1 MAHAK
6 LILIFSLIFALTSTH
21 HSPKER
27 LEHLLKRAEEK
38 MEEVFTSHHG
48 TKKPDMN
55 PFDEY
60 INKEDPNYNWFET
73 GVTFK
78 TRTGGTAHMLNVTS

>member
-1 MAHAK
+1 
-6 LILIFSLIFALTSTH
+6 
-21 HSPKER
+21 
-27 LEHLLKRAEEK
+27 
-38 MEEVFTSHHG
+38 MEEAFTGHH
-48 TKKPDMN
+48 KHSKPDMN

-60 INKEDPNYNWFET
+60 INKVDPNYKWFET